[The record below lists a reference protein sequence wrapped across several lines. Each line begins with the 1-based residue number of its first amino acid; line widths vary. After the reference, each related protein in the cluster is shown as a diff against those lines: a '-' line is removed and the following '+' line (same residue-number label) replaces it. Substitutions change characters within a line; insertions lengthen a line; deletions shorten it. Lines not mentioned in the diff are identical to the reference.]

1 MIQLIKKAN
10 DNSACASK
18 HALTPAETPPE
29 FSQAVKKA
37 FYRTAGVLLVACK
50 DFTDPDVELLQKAQ
64 VSASSLARENQVTAA
79 VNRFFKSEA
88 KKVNAELKKAGY
100 NLSEKHV
107 ADRLTEA
114 VKKLIETIRVIENKS
129 GKVNFDARQLLRFF
143 AQSRSEF
150 PEDAF
155 LNSLQRRIAAQ
166 QNESEL
172 HDPAAVFYKIKQ
184 TGQLPTPAAKA
195 FKIFRLA
202 GDINTSIADL
212 AIVVQTDPA
221 ITARI
226 IKIANSAFYK
236 SLHPATSVKD
246 AIVRLGLKMIK
257 RISLGF
263 SLLTDYKKG
272 PCREFDYD
280 NFWSE
285 SLARAVVTRHIAEIS
300 QSAFTADEA
309 FTVGLIS
316 RIGRLA
322 FATVYPLEYSNILKQ
337 TLPDDDVQ
345 LRRNER
351 EVFGIDHNELTAE
364 MMADWGLPDIFCNA
378 VRFQDCIADTE
389 KLIPGSPEHEL
400 AHILQWPA
408 KMSIILTRPTVKH
421 AFLSSVINDA
431 DQIGIGP
438 DIFAQRFDAIIL
450 EWQNMGKLLDV
461 KTRQV
466 RPWDQICT
474 QIG

>member
-1 MIQLIKKAN
+1 MIQLTKKAN
-10 DNSACASK
+10 DNSACVSQ

-29 FSQAVKKA
+29 FYQAGKKA
-37 FYRTAGVLLVACK
+37 FFRTVGVLLVACK
-50 DFTDPDVELLQKAQ
+50 DFTDPDIELLQKAQ
-64 VSASSLARENQVTAA
+64 ISASSLAQGNQVSDAL
-79 VNRFFKSEA
+79 NRFFKSET
-88 KKVNAELKKAGY
+88 KKINAELKKTGY
-100 NLSEKHV
+100 NLSERHV
-107 ADRLTEA
+107 ADRLKHA
-114 VKKLIETIRVIENKS
+114 AKKLIETIRVIEKKG
-129 GKVNFDARQLLRFF
+129 GKVNFDAYQLLQFF
-143 AQSRSEF
+143 AQARNEF
-150 PEDAF
+150 PEDTF

-166 QNESEL
+166 QNNPEL
-172 HDPAAVFYKIKQ
+172 YDPAAVFYKIKQ

-202 GDINTSIADL
+202 SDINTSIADL
-212 AIVVQTDPA
+212 AVVVQTDPA

-226 IKIANSAFYK
+226 IKTANSAFYK

-272 PCREFDYD
+272 PCPEFDYD

-285 SLARAVVTRHIAEIS
+285 SLARAVVTRHIAEIR
-300 QSAFTADEA
+300 QSAFTSDEA
-309 FTVGLIS
+309 FTVGLVS
-316 RIGRLA
+316 RIGCLA
-322 FATVYPLEYSNILKQ
+322 FATVYPLEYANILKQ
-337 TLPDDDVQ
+337 SNPDDDVQ

-351 EVFGIDHNELTAE
+351 ELFGIDHHELTAE
-364 MMADWGLPDIFCNA
+364 MMADWRLPDIFCNA
-378 VRFQDCIADTE
+378 VRFQDCTADDE
-389 KLIPGSPEHEL
+389 KLTPGSPEHEL

-421 AFLSSVINDA
+421 GFLASVINDA

-450 EWQNMGKLLDV
+450 EWQNMGELLDV

-466 RPWDQICT
+466 RPWDQICA

>member
-1 MIQLIKKAN
+1 MIQLTKN
-10 DNSACASK
+10 THDNSACVSQ
-18 HALTPAETPPE
+18 HAVTPAQTPPE
-29 FSQAVKKA
+29 YYQIGQKA
-37 FYRTAGVLLVACK
+37 FYRTTGVLLIACK
-50 DFTDPDVELLQKAQ
+50 EYTDPDVELLQRAQASASTLSQENQ
-64 VSASSLARENQVTAA
+64 VSAAIS
-79 VNRFFKSEA
+79 RFYKSDA
-88 KKVNAELKKAGY
+88 KKINAELKKNGCS
-100 NLSEKHV
+100 LTEKDV
-107 ADRLTEA
+107 ADRLKLA
-114 VKKLIETIRVIENKS
+114 VKKLIETLQVIEKKG
-129 GKVNFDARQLLRFF
+129 GKVSFDARQLFQTF
-143 AQSRSEF
+143 AQARNEF

-155 LNSLQRRIAAQ
+155 LNSLQRRISAQ
-166 QNESEL
+166 QNNSTQ
-172 HDPAAVFYKIKQ
+172 HDPAAVFYQIKQ

-202 GDINTSIADL
+202 SNINTSIADL
-212 AIVVQTDPA
+212 ALVVQTDPA

-226 IKIANSAFYK
+226 IKTANSAFYK

-272 PCREFDYD
+272 PCTEFDYE

-285 SLARAVVTRHIAEIS
+285 SLARAVVARQIAEIR
-300 QSAFTADEA
+300 QSAFTSDEA
-309 FTVGLIS
+309 FTVGLVS

-322 FATVYPLEYSNILKQ
+322 FATVYPLEYANILKQ
-337 TLPDDDVQ
+337 SIPDNVAQ
-345 LRRNER
+345 LCRNER

-364 MMADWGLPDIFCNA
+364 MMADWRLPDIFCNA
-378 VRFQDCIADTE
+378 VRFQDCSADAD
-389 KLIPGSPEHEL
+389 KLTPGSPECEL

-421 AFLSSVINDA
+421 SFLSSVINDA

-438 DIFAQRFDAIIL
+438 DTFAKRFDSIIL

-466 RPWDQICT
+466 RPWDQICA
-474 QIG
+474 QIA